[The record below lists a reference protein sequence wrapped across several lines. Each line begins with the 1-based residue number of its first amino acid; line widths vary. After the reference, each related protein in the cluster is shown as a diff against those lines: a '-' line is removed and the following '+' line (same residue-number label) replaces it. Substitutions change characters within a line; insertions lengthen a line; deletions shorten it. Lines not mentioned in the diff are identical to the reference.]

1 LDTIRA
7 AAYTL
12 EALANTTGGRMSK
25 ASEKAVKAYRA
36 RLIEAGGS
44 RLTVIL
50 SAQATQVL
58 ERLAKVYGS
67 RTKAIESLIN
77 EKGE

>member
-1 LDTIRA
+1 M
-7 AAYTL
+7 
-12 EALANTTGGRMSK
+12 NK
-25 ASEKAVKAYRA
+25 ATQKAVEAYRA

-50 SAQATQVL
+50 SAQATAIL
-58 ERLAKVYGS
+58 ARLAKVYGS